1 MSIALVIALNLIFVL
16 IAAVPVLGMALRA
29 AAHEARRERLSARP
43 RSARSRR
50 PAHLHGLPTAP
61 ASIR

>member
-1 MSIALVIALNLIFVL
+1 MSIALVIAFNMIFVV

-29 AAHEARRERLSARP
+29 ARHEASREPLVARP
-43 RSARSRR
+43 RGTRARR
-50 PAHLHGLPTAP
+50 PAYVHRLPAAP